1 VVRALEGHGV
11 SARLLLGDNL
21 MRRPAY
27 RGSEHRVIDEMTNS
41 DFVMENVF
49 WVGVYPG
56 LHEEQIDFMLDV
68 MLCIALALGSGTVV
82 RILRG
87 SRS

>member
-1 VVRALEGHGV
+1 M

-27 RGSEHRVIDEMTNS
+27 RDSEHRVIDEMTNS

-56 LHEEQIDFMLDV
+56 LREEQIDFMLEV
-68 MLCIALALGSGTVV
+68 MRDIAG
-82 RILRG
+82 
-87 SRS
+87 